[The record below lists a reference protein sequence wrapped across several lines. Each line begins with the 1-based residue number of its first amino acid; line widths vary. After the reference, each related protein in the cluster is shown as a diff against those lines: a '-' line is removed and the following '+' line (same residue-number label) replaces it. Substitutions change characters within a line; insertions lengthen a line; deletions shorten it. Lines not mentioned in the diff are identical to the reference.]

1 MQRPSARGSLEDAE
15 RALAAVADYPLQ
27 AEAAALRVLSA
38 GRVDPEAGSVA
49 EHAAG
54 LVARETGRL
63 GAARRRLRRAIALA
77 ESGGVAERAVEAR
90 LSLALVLL
98 QSGYPEQ
105 ALAELD
111 RAGEGAPGRLRG
123 QILVQRALVHIRM
136 GRFDEALDDSRRAL
150 PLLRRAGDRLNE
162 ARLLLQ
168 PRDPARLAER
178 ARPGGDGPQQGP
190 EPLQPA
196 REQDRRRPGAAQ
208 PRIRLR
214 VEGRRPHRPAAATT
228 RRRAPLQSRASV
240 LPALS
245 IDRAELL
252 LSARLLPEARQHI
265 EIGVAALEAA
275 GNSFDLAEARLLLS
289 QIALVQGDLLVA
301 GSAARTARRQLIR
314 QGRSRWAAL
323 ARFVEA
329 QSRWSAGLAPAQG
342 RGRGRRARRVAPR
355 RRDGRCQ
362 VSSAASWGPVPRCRR
377 ATPPRR
383 GPLCQPRKAW
393 RIRGRRRSVCASGTA
408 KP

>member
-136 GRFDEALDDSRRAL
+136 RRFDEALDDSRRAL
-150 PLLRRAGDRLNE
+150 PLLRRADDRLNE
-162 ARLLLQ
+162 ARLYSNRGILHAWRNALG
-168 PRDPARLAER
+168 LAEMDLNKALNLYSLLGSKTAAAQVLHNLGYVSALRGDVPTALSRYDQAAR
-178 ARPGGDGPQQGP
+178 AFAEQG
-190 EPLQPA
+190 L
-196 REQDRRRPGAAQ
+196 GAA
-208 PRIRLR
+208 
-214 VEGRRPHRPAAATT
+214 
-228 RRRAPLQSRASV
+228 
-240 LPALS
+240 ALS
-245 IDRAELL
+245 VDRAELL

-275 GNSFDLAEARLLLS
+275 GNSFDLAEAKLLLS
-289 QIALVQGDLLVA
+289 QVALVQGDLLVA
-301 GSAARTARRQLIR
+301 GSAARSARRQLIR
-314 QGRSRWAAL
+314 RAGSVGRLWPDSWRLSPAGPRAWRPPGSRP
-323 ARFVEA
+323 RPPGSP
-329 QSRWSAGLAPAQG
+329 SRSA
-342 RGRGRRARRVAPR
+342 

-393 RIRGRRRSVCASGTA
+393 RIRGRRRSACASGTA